1 MRRTLFIIPHELM
14 GLPVFGVGWL
24 LLVGLL
30 LFIARLAWAKS
41 RGESIAGRLGSEGI
55 VWAVV
60 AGLVVWV
67 LPAIEVRNA
76 AGEPLGMPIRGYG
89 VMLVLAF
96 AASVALAVIRAGRYG
111 ISPEVIYAM
120 APWTLVGGI
129 AGARIFYVIQYRDR
143 FDRWSEMLMFTEGG
157 LVVYG
162 GILGGFAASLTFLW
176 RNGLPWRIVGDVV
189 VPAIFV
195 GIMFGRIGCL
205 LNGCCYGGSCEPGP
219 MALEFPPGS
228 PVYQEQLYSGE
239 LIGLTVDPRSRQILA
254 VRPSSLAEAAGI
266 RPGQSLGLIEAVAM
280 DPDRAPPRRPRDMLP
295 TGARVRVDG
304 QLYVW
309 NPDELPPRAKPVHAA
324 QLYSSGSAAAMACL
338 LLIASRF
345 AMPAGLL
352 LFVGM
357 GGYAV
362 IRFGLEL
369 VRVDEAGRFGTSLTI
384 SQWVSLAVF
393 AVAMIGAWWS
403 VRHPR
408 ANHVA
413 GAGRPRAEGP

>member
-30 LFIARLAWAKS
+30 LFLARMVWARS

-111 ISPEVIYAM
+111 ISPEVIYSM
-120 APWTLVGGI
+120 APWTFVGGI

-143 FDRWSEMLMFTEGG
+143 FASWSEMLMFTEGG

-162 GILGGFAASLTFLW
+162 GIIGGFAASLAFLW
-176 RNGLPWRIVGDVV
+176 RNGLPWRTVGDVV

-205 LNGCCYGGSCEPGP
+205 LNGCCYGGSCDPGP

-239 LIGLTVDPRSRQILA
+239 LLGLTVDPRSRQILA
-254 VRPSSLAEAAGI
+254 VRAGSLAEAAGI
-266 RPGQSLGLIEAVAM
+266 RPGQSLGSIEAVAM
-280 DPDRAPPRRPRDMLP
+280 DPDRAPPDRPRDMLP
-295 TGARVRVDG
+295 TGARLRVDG
-304 QLYVW
+304 QLHVW
-309 NPDELPPRAKPVHAA
+309 NADELPPRAMPVRAA
-324 QLYSSGSAAAMACL
+324 QLYSSGSAAVMACL
-338 LLIASRF
+338 LLVASRL

-352 LFVGM
+352 LFMGL
-357 GGYAV
+357 GGYAL

-384 SQWVSLAVF
+384 SQWVSVAVF
-393 AVAMIGAWWS
+393 AVSMAGAWWTA
-403 VRHPR
+403 RHPLAGHAAR
-408 ANHVA
+408 AD
-413 GAGRPRAEGP
+413 GARADGP